1 MWSRDR
7 KSSSGSSGADAGSRT
22 VTGDSLVCGGLGG
35 VGGRPRGLP
44 LLLHT
49 GAGRRPASLD
59 QGSAVD
65 GVYLCSSPSGQSES
79 DGGLG
84 LRLPSSP
91 LQLCRSC
98 LRGYPPWSCDPAP
111 SPLERVRGSRT
122 VTWDVQGG
130 RWLSGGVGSPSG
142 LNPDPNP
149 IHRWGVALG
158 GSLYLYLPEANALRL
173 STGVR
178 PSMVCFSALRPRATV
193 SQMVVLGFGLISSP
207 ILCRWPSR
215 SD

>member
-1 MWSRDR
+1 ME
-7 KSSSGSSGADAGSRT
+7 SGVALGGSLSFYIPEQADALMRLLTRARPSMVWISALRPRAK
-22 VTGDSLVCGGLGG
+22 VSQMEVLGLGS
-35 VGGRPRGLP
+35 LP
-44 LLLHT
+44 H
-49 GAGRRPASLD
+49 
-59 QGSAVD
+59 
-65 GVYLCSSPSGQSES
+65 
-79 DGGLG
+79 
-84 LRLPSSP
+84 
-91 LQLCRSC
+91 QLCRSC

-149 IHRWGVALG
+149 IHRWG

>member
-1 MWSRDR
+1 MSR
-7 KSSSGSSGADAGSRT
+7 
-22 VTGDSLVCGGLGG
+22 V
-35 VGGRPRGLP
+35 VGG
-44 LLLHT
+44 
-49 GAGRRPASLD
+49 
-59 QGSAVD
+59 
-65 GVYLCSSPSGQSES
+65 
-79 DGGLG
+79 
-84 LRLPSSP
+84 
-91 LQLCRSC
+91 
-98 LRGYPPWSCDPAP
+98 
-111 SPLERVRGSRT
+111 
-122 VTWDVQGG
+122 
-130 RWLSGGVGSPSG
+130 SGGVGSPSG

>member
-1 MWSRDR
+1 MRWLGWSR
-7 KSSSGSSGADAGSRT
+7 GSPSA
-22 VTGDSLVCGGLGG
+22 
-35 VGGRPRGLP
+35 RGLP

-111 SPLERVRGSRT
+111 SPLERALGSRT
-122 VTWDVQGG
+122 VTLGMSRVVGG
-130 RWLSGGVGSPSG
+130 SGGVGSPSG